1 MLVKIDIHLLINIE
15 MITININNEFIA
27 SLHCT
32 DNRKSTHTTFPI
44 IIKVSAVCLTRVTE
58 KYTLQSGP

>member
-1 MLVKIDIHLLINIE
+1 MLVKIYIHLLINIE

-32 DNRKSTHTTFPI
+32 
-44 IIKVSAVCLTRVTE
+44 ALTTE
-58 KYTLQSGP
+58 KVHKLLFV